1 MSLREKLTFYEPF
14 RPLFGSLFVVERSV
28 RKTFSFLN
36 RSESWARKTYV
47 LRTTQLNHIIPL
59 NVVAR
64 ETYVLETIFR
74 PRFEKLKVFLN
85 RLRGA
90 KCRRAKN
97 SRFSNHLFC
106 QIWCGTK
113 NSRFLN
119 RFFPWKWCGTK
130 NLRFLNHFVLP
141 NGAARKTHVFWTIF
155 YCAKWRGTE
164 NSRFSNRFFL
174 CQMMRHEKLMFF

>member
-1 MSLREKLTFYEPF
+1 MPLREKLTFFEPF
-14 RPLFGSLFVVERSV
+14 RPLFGSSFVVERSV
-28 RKTFSFLN
+28 RKKLVVFVTVQNLV
-36 RSESWARKTYV
+36 ARKTYV
-47 LRTTQLNHIIPL
+47 LGTIQLNHIIPL
-59 NVVAR
+59 NLVAR

-119 RFFPWKWCGTK
+119 RFFP
-130 NLRFLNHFVLP
+130 
-141 NGAARKTHVFWTIF
+141 
-155 YCAKWRGTE
+155 
-164 NSRFSNRFFL
+164 
-174 CQMMRHEKLMFF
+174 

>member
-1 MSLREKLTFYEPF
+1 MKNSRFLNHFFSSEMVLHENLTFFEPFLFYAKCRCEKNSRFLNHFDRFSARRLLSNEAFEKL
-14 RPLFGSLFVVERSV
+14 LVFVTVQNLV
-28 RKTFSFLN
+28 
-36 RSESWARKTYV
+36 ARKTYV
-47 LRTTQLNHIIPL
+47 LGTIQLNHIIPL
-59 NVVAR
+59 NLVAR

-119 RFFPWKWCGTK
+119 RFFP
-130 NLRFLNHFVLP
+130 
-141 NGAARKTHVFWTIF
+141 
-155 YCAKWRGTE
+155 
-164 NSRFSNRFFL
+164 
-174 CQMMRHEKLMFF
+174 

>member
-1 MSLREKLTFYEPF
+1 MNCSVSIGDEMDVPPRPFCPSKRTNWVSVDGHFKNRKSHVPLATGDISAWLSNEAFEKL
-14 RPLFGSLFVVERSV
+14 LVFVTVQNLV
-28 RKTFSFLN
+28 
-36 RSESWARKTYV
+36 ARKTYV
-47 LRTTQLNHIIPL
+47 LGTIQLNHIIPL
-59 NVVAR
+59 NLVAR
-64 ETYVLETIFR
+64 ETYVLETSFR

-119 RFFPWKWCGTK
+119 RFFP
-130 NLRFLNHFVLP
+130 
-141 NGAARKTHVFWTIF
+141 
-155 YCAKWRGTE
+155 
-164 NSRFSNRFFL
+164 
-174 CQMMRHEKLMFF
+174 